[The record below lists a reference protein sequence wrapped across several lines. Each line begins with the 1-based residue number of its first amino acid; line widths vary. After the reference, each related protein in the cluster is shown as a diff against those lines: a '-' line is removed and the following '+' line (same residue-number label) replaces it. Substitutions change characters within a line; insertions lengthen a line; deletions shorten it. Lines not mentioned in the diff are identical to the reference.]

1 MTDHT
6 SPFQALSDRN
16 RRLTLSYLEDEDRSK
31 SVETLA
37 AEVVAER
44 EDVSPDDVGDDER
57 RAAAVKLYHVHLPTL
72 DEAGLVSFDPEERTA
87 SRTTGG
93 VSEQTAQILRESTLS

>member
-1 MTDHT
+1 MDQE

-16 RRLTLSYLEDEDRSK
+16 RRLTFSCLEEDDCPK

-44 EDVSPDDVGDDER
+44 EDVSPEDVGDEER
-57 RAAAVKLYHVHLPTL
+57 RTAAVKLYHVHLPKL
-72 DEAGLVSFDPEERTA
+72 DEAGLVSFDPEERTV
-87 SRTTGG
+87 SRATGG
-93 VSEQTAQILRESTLS
+93 VAEQTVQILGESTLS